1 MKHLKLYEEFAQPKQ
16 LPKGVEKSTIYNHF
30 EFTNN
35 LMEFSAEEIAKL
47 ESLESLG
54 DWKLRLMSNGKQI
67 EITTDEGEQLHF
79 GRDANG
85 KYALMLGRTTPDNF
99 PCYVAN
105 SLDELLPLA
114 IDALK
119 PDGIEWAEIK

>member
-1 MKHLKLYEEFAQPKQ
+1 MKHLKLYEEFAQPRQ

-35 LMEFSAEEIAKL
+35 LTEFSAEEITKL

-79 GRDANG
+79 GRDVNG
-85 KYALMLGRTTPDNF
+85 KYELMLGRTTPDNF

>member
-1 MKHLKLYEEFAQPKQ
+1 MKHLKLYEEFAQPRQ

-35 LMEFSAEEIAKL
+35 LTEFSAEEITKL

-85 KYALMLGRTTPDNF
+85 KYELMLGRTTPDNF

-119 PDGIEWAEIK
+119 PDGIEWAEIR

>member
-1 MKHLKLYEEFAQPKQ
+1 MKHLKLYEDFKQ
-16 LPKGVEKSTIYNHF
+16 TGELPKGVEKSTIYNHF

-35 LMEFSAEEIAKL
+35 LTEFSAEEITML
-47 ESLESLG
+47 ESLASFG
-54 DWKLRLMSNGKQI
+54 GWKLRRKGRQI

-85 KYALMLGRTTPDNF
+85 KYQLMLSRTIQDNF

-119 PDGIEWAEIK
+119 PDDIEWTKIK

>member
-1 MKHLKLYEEFAQPKQ
+1 MKHLELYEEFAQPRQ

-35 LMEFSAEEIAKL
+35 LMEFSEEEIAKL
-47 ESLESLG
+47 ESLASLG
-54 DWKLRLMSNGKQI
+54 GWELRLKSNGKQI
-67 EITTDEGEQLHF
+67 EIITDEGEELSF
-79 GRDANG
+79 GRDVNG
-85 KYALMLGRTTPDNF
+85 KYELVLGRTTPDNF

-105 SLDELLPLA
+105 SLEELLPLA

>member
-1 MKHLKLYEEFAQPKQ
+1 MKHLKLYEDFKQ
-16 LPKGVEKSTIYNHF
+16 TGDLPKGVEKSTIYNHF

-35 LMEFSAEEIAKL
+35 LTGFSTEEIDML
-47 ESLESLG
+47 ESLASLG
-54 DWKLRLMSNGKQI
+54 GWKLRRKSNGKQI
-67 EITTDEGEQLHF
+67 GISMDVGDELLF
-79 GRDANG
+79 GRDVNG
-85 KYALMLGRTTPDNF
+85 KYELMLGRTTEDNF

-119 PDGIEWAEIK
+119 PDGIEWDKIK